1 VVKDEVEGKT
11 REKEGKGWGG
21 MRGEKV
27 REDEERRM
35 KRRERSRS
43 RVQRVLV
50 GVPRKNDRNAGRV

>member
-1 VVKDEVEGKT
+1 
-11 REKEGKGWGG
+11 